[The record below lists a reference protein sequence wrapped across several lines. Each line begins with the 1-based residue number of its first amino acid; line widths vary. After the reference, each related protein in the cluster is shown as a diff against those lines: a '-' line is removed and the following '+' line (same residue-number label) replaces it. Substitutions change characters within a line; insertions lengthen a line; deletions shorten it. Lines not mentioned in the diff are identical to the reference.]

1 MNAAYYEPTGI
12 NKFWLGFF
20 IGLGFP
26 MIFFLIYFLFRF
38 KDLTITQYYQLLLH
52 TGKIVHVVSLA
63 VFPNLIPFMFF
74 VRTSR
79 FKSGRGIM
87 AITIIYAL
95 LIFALKFLNNQV

>member
-1 MNAAYYEPTGI
+1 MSAAYYEPSGL
-12 NKFWLGFF
+12 NRFWLGFL

-26 MIFFLIYFLFRF
+26 VVLFLIYFLFRL
-38 KDLTITQYYQLLLH
+38 KDLAISDYLNLLIH
-52 TGKIVHVVSLA
+52 TGKIVHVISLS

-95 LIFALKFLNNQV
+95 LIFFMKFITNPS

>member
-1 MNAAYYEPTGI
+1 MNAAYYEPTGL

-38 KDLTITQYYQLLLH
+38 KDLTITQYYHLLLH
-52 TGKIVHVVSLA
+52 TGRIVHVISLA
-63 VFPNLIPFMFF
+63 VFPNLIPFLFF

-95 LIFALKFLNNQV
+95 LIFAMKFLTNQI